1 MNEQS
6 HAMSKPMTETV
17 AVARGFDEAARRL
30 IDFPARCARL
40 CRRNTS
46 ALCTQHGVINCRHFV
61 GRIANRDG
69 ARHIRT
75 IPMDDTA
82 EVHGDKIALCNGIV
96 PRYAV
101 RLG

>member
-17 AVARGFDEAARRL
+17 TVARGFDEATRRL

-40 CRRNTS
+40 CRCNTS
-46 ALCTQHGVINCRHFV
+46 ALCTL
-61 GRIANRDG
+61 ANRDG